1 MTEVT
6 TGDGGGP
13 GISVVPEY
21 SVVVSVTTVGV
32 SVDEASVEG
41 TSVVGPPVI
50 GVAAVIVIT

>member
-6 TGDGGGP
+6 TGVGGGP

-32 SVDEASVEG
+32 SVNEASVEG